1 MIVVN
6 LLSFNVTNLTNP
18 NIITATFTTRIHR
31 YSTTYR
37 DMWNQTLLKMR
48 KKRNN
53 EISCRKLIKREKRR
67 KNTYIFESV
76 GSMEDNGKTLIP
88 RISFIFHADSYPYLR
103 IHFPADVSHFGM
115 LLSNCDA
122 LNTLDLYLWISASP
136 HAARHVYFSNL
147 WKSESRVPPS
157 LPKLRFLFSQS
168 STRFLRT
175 VILLGPRV
183 LERKKRFYR
192 GVCVAK
198 FDERGRTRFLG
209 KLPLSSPFVN
219 RYQKLF

>member
-1 MIVVN
+1 
-6 LLSFNVTNLTNP
+6 
-18 NIITATFTTRIHR
+18 
-31 YSTTYR
+31 
-37 DMWNQTLLKMR
+37 MWDRWRT
-48 KKRNN
+48 
-53 EISCRKLIKREKRR
+53 
-67 KNTYIFESV
+67 
-76 GSMEDNGKTLIP
+76 MEKTLIP

-115 LLSNCDA
+115 LLSDCDA
-122 LNTLDLYLWISASP
+122 LNALDLYLWISASP